1 VNEAL
6 NYDVIFE
13 STSRAFRLSNFNAIA
28 TLTAGAVYSATV
40 EYQLYGFFY
49 DGKDCNITVPG
60 GAKMANINEQS
71 PAVVDIFDGF
81 KALASPNPFE
91 DGFNIN
97 VYTNSTQ
104 PLGVAIYDVTG
115 RLLETK
121 EVNVDNL
128 NNQIFGERYP
138 SGVYNLV
145 VTQDEEMQTVRVIK
159 K

>member
-13 STSRAFRLSNFNAIA
+13 STSRAFRLSNFNAISP
-28 TLTAGAVYSATV
+28 LTAGAVYSATV

-104 PLGVAIYDVTG
+104 PVGVAIYDMTG

-128 NNQIFGERYP
+128 NNQTFGERYP

>member
-1 VNEAL
+1 
-6 NYDVIFE
+6 
-13 STSRAFRLSNFNAIA
+13 LSNFNAIA

-49 DGKDCNITVPG
+49 DGKDCNILVPG

-104 PLGVAIYDVTG
+104 PVGVAIYDMTG

-121 EVNVDNL
+121 EVNADNL
-128 NNQIFGERYP
+128 NTQTFGQNYP
-138 SGVYNLV
+138 AGVYNIV
-145 VTQDEEMQTVRVIK
+145 VTQEDETNTVRVIK